1 MSKNKKTNDKKTN
14 DKNTND
20 KNVRGF
26 SDLFY
31 HTQFTATTVTKI
43 KEVYEEVKNKLPCRS
58 CNVNCVETKIEV
70 KDTHHPTFVVARKHT
85 CLSCWL
91 QSVKLRH
98 YATYTINRP

>member
-1 MSKNKKTNDKKTN
+1 MSKNKKTNDKNK
-14 DKNTND
+14 ND

-70 KDTHHPTFVVARKHT
+70 QDTHHPTFVIARKHT
-85 CLSCWL
+85 CSSCWL

>member
-1 MSKNKKTNDKKTN
+1 MSKNKKTN

-43 KEVYEEVKNKLPCRS
+43 NEVYEEVKNNLP
-58 CNVNCVETKIEV
+58 
-70 KDTHHPTFVVARKHT
+70 
-85 CLSCWL
+85 
-91 QSVKLRH
+91 
-98 YATYTINRP
+98 